1 MKTKI
6 GRALLSLIIAFGM
19 WLYVVTVVDPE
30 SVQTYYSVPVILDGS
45 NILESRGLMLISD
58 SDIRLDLELSGT
70 RTDLNQLSK
79 DNITILADLSGIT
92 SAGEHTIRYN
102 ISYPGSISGSI
113 TPLNLESQQIT
124 IQVAE
129 WAKKDVTVEV
139 EYTGS
144 LPEDY
149 TADRQNVVLDHN
161 KVTVSGPREVVERID
176 SATIAL
182 DLTDRTQ
189 DFTETCEVIFR
200 DQAGVPVTDLSHVTA
215 SATHATATLKV
226 SMLKTIDIVVEVI
239 PGGGM
244 VEEDIT
250 FEADRNQLV
259 VSGPAATLANLD
271 QLTLTLDLSKVS
283 ATQTLRFDI
292 ELPEGVTNVTGVSQ
306 VNVDVT
312 IPELTTKTLF
322 VYKSQFEVIN
332 APEDMDISILT
343 EQIAVIVQ
351 GRANRLNE
359 VQSENIRVI
368 IDFTNALEGK
378 SEYAVT
384 IEIQNVDGVGVMSN
398 HSVWADVTVKNADD
412 PVEPEE

>member
-6 GRALLSLIIAFGM
+6 SRALLSLVIAFGL

-30 SVQTYYSVPVILDGS
+30 SVQTYYNVPVILDGS

-58 SDIRLDLELSGT
+58 SDIRLDLELSGN

-92 SAGEHTIRYN
+92 SAGEHTVRYN
-102 ISYPGSISGSI
+102 ISYPGSISSGI

-124 IQVAE
+124 VQVAE
-129 WAKKDVTVEV
+129 WAKKDVPVEV
-139 EYTGS
+139 DYTGS
-144 LPEDY
+144 LPADY
-149 TADRQNVVLDHN
+149 TADRQNIVLDHS
-161 KVTVSGPREVVERID
+161 KVTVSGPKEVVDRID
-176 SATIAL
+176 SASISL

-189 DFTETCEVIFR
+189 DFTEICDIVFR
-200 DQAGVPVTDLSHVTA
+200 DQAGAPVTDLSHVTT
-215 SATHATATLKV
+215 SATHATAMLKV

-250 FEADRNQLV
+250 FVADRTQLV
-259 VSGPAATLANLD
+259 VSGPAATLADLD

-312 IPELTTKTLF
+312 IPELTTKTFF
-322 VYKSQFEVIN
+322 VYKSQFEIIN

-343 EQIAVIVQ
+343 EQIAVILQ
-351 GRANRLNE
+351 GRANRLEE
-359 VQSENIRVI
+359 VRAENIRVI

-384 IEIQNVDGVGVMSN
+384 VEIQNVDGVGVMSN
-398 HSVWADVTVKNADD
+398 HTVWADVTVKSTDD